1 MNYYT
6 CHRVIA
12 QNDRTTQIKMYQF
25 ARKNYLPLLIL
36 ISSIVFLITSFIYV
50 QFSSP
55 PSGDEPHYLIISQT
69 LLKYHSL
76 NVMLDYS
83 NGDYLV
89 SLGTFRKVKAVT
101 TAENGLQV
109 SQIQIADLNSPVTAG
124 NASLCATRIATW

>member
-1 MNYYT
+1 MLDSLKKGDYT

-12 QNDRTTQIKMYQF
+12 QNDRTTQIKMRQF

-36 ISSIVFLITSFIYV
+36 ISSSVFLITSFIYV

-76 NVMLDYS
+76 NVMLDYQH
-83 NGDYLV
+83 GDYHLFY
-89 SLGTFRKVKAVT
+89 S
-101 TAENGLQV
+101 
-109 SQIQIADLNSPVTAG
+109 IAIAPHVAYS
-124 NASLCATRIATW
+124 ASGQLLPLHSIGGPIL